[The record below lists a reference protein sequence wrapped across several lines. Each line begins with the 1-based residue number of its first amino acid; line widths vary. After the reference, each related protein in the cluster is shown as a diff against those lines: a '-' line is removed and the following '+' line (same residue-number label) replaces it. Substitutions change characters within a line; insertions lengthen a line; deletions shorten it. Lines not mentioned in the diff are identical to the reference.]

1 MARGGSKGAVSI
13 EGRSMEGGSV
23 CRGGRWTGQL
33 LSQLG
38 SFRGEG
44 VETKPDSI
52 SWIRVGRRCEAIL
65 ELVSDKIGYFV
76 STRENRLGFS
86 SNCENVF
93 LSYVY
98 LFFRVEILMKCSS
111 ISSEII
117 MIFKL

>member
-23 CRGGRWTGQL
+23 CREGRWTGQL

-65 ELVSDKIGYFV
+65 ELVSDKIGGYFV
-76 STRENRLGFS
+76 SIRENRVGFS

-111 ISSEII
+111 ISSEI
-117 MIFKL
+117 

>member
-13 EGRSMEGGSV
+13 EERSMEGGSV

-65 ELVSDKIGYFV
+65 ELVSDNWGVFCFD
-76 STRENRLGFS
+76 TREQAGI
-86 SNCENVF
+86 
-93 LSYVY
+93 
-98 LFFRVEILMKCSS
+98 FF
-111 ISSEII
+111 
-117 MIFKL
+117 

>member
-52 SWIRVGRRCEAIL
+52 SWIRVGSKEDVA
-65 ELVSDKIGYFV
+65 KPF
-76 STRENRLGFS
+76 
-86 SNCENVF
+86 
-93 LSYVY
+93 
-98 LFFRVEILMKCSS
+98 
-111 ISSEII
+111 
-117 MIFKL
+117 

>member
-1 MARGGSKGAVSI
+1 MPWGTLDGPVIVPVRLIPRG
-13 EGRSMEGGSV
+13 R
-23 CRGGRWTGQL
+23 
-33 LSQLG
+33 
-38 SFRGEG
+38 

-65 ELVSDKIGYFV
+65 ELVSDKIGGYFV
-76 STRENRLGFS
+76 STRENRVGFS

-98 LFFRVEILMKCSS
+98 LFFRVEILIKCSS
-111 ISSEII
+111 ISSGII